1 MANRRK
7 PKMPL
12 QPLLITDNRDQPDEK
27 WIPVAQLPPD
37 KHHGMSDR
45 MIVCQRVVPGRANLI
60 LASYCFHRHQWRTAM
75 GAAENV
81 THWQPLPETPK
92 EYQI

>member
-1 MANRRK
+1 
-7 PKMPL
+7 MPL

-45 MIVCQRVVPGRANLI
+45 MIVCCLESGCPKQL
-60 LASYCFHRHQWRTAM
+60 LASYCFHRQQWRTAM
-75 GAAENV
+75 GAVENV
-81 THWQPLPETPK
+81 SHWQPMPDKPR